1 MDQMENI
8 LSRLTIPVAIMD
20 KDPETWSAT
29 EQLPLE
35 QISDGMIQSV
45 RGVLYL
51 GITQPAVVLSCEE
64 RLPGAR
70 DVLTLAE
77 TLVATLAGGGGRVR
91 MPLTFI
97 AAPARGINRRR
108 AGSTGS

>member
-1 MDQMENI
+1 MVDKHLMDQMENI

-51 GITQPAVVLSCEE
+51 GITQP
-64 RLPGAR
+64 
-70 DVLTLAE
+70 
-77 TLVATLAGGGGRVR
+77 GRSAQLR
-91 MPLTFI
+91 R
-97 AAPARGINRRR
+97 AAPPGHGMCLPWRKPW
-108 AGSTGS
+108 

>member
-1 MDQMENI
+1 MVDKHLMDQMENI

-77 TLVATLAGGGGRVR
+77 TLVATLAGGGGREEPYGGADPR
-91 MPLTFI
+91 HD
-97 AAPARGINRRR
+97 RCGEQ
-108 AGSTGS
+108 